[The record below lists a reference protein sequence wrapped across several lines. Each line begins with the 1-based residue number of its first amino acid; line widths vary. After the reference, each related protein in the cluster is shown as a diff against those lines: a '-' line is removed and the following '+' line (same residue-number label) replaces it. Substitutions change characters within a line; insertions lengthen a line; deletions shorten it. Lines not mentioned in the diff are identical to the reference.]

1 MYACIFFAPLLASIF
16 LLRSRFFTQRV
27 IHGVSCGLAL
37 AVFSV
42 SLGGMIEMIYSQ
54 GFKSIQIMTWIKT
67 GSFVANYLL
76 RFDSLTLLMTSIFS
90 LALVFIHLHL
100 IWKKTRGYC
109 SRNLLFYLPLL
120 TIAVFLFLSANNF
133 LQLYLGWELIG
144 VISCFLLISSR
155 KNISRA
161 MAIKMFAVDRAG
173 NLALLFVL
181 VAAYISYDTIIFDEM
196 FYVISIAQNVEL
208 ELLGSSLD
216 ALTVLNGLLIFA
228 AMTKCAQFSFQR
240 WFIKESLINPAL
252 VTFIHLVSTGLAG
265 VFILV
270 RFSPMIE
277 RTPNILISLS
287 IVGLLVSGLLLVR
300 ALLCHDLGRMIICL
314 IFSQLGYIFVACGSS
329 AYIGGIFHFLN
340 VVVIV
345 ALLLFSSGALN
356 PCIFFNMNKGKLVEY
371 KNWPPIFYIS
381 ASLGLLSLTGFP
393 FLSAYYSEIIILE
406 ASIRQNT
413 SIGTFVFYAS
423 LLVTGMT
430 AFLGFKIL
438 LIIWRNA
445 NGNKKEVNTKIN
457 KVSWIFKVKL
467 IFLSFLTLFAGMIG
481 FNTVF
486 GDISSTFWG
495 NVIPT
500 PMRLEKGSVNIGKF
514 TTFNIPLIIS
524 FFGGTAIA
532 YFLYVLKPELRISL
546 LKNCQNLLARV
557 HAEKSYKKRYKMLRS
572 YIISHTCP
580 RSYNELYSIITGLLY
595 QCSLHKNFQQ
605 IKTLFTGTKH
615 QFISYYG
622 AAMLSG
628 SILFILYYCYSLTG

>member
-1 MYACIFFAPLLASIF
+1 MAMFFL
-16 LLRSRFFTQRV
+16 
-27 IHGVSCGLAL
+27 
-37 AVFSV
+37 

-54 GFKSIQIMTWIKT
+54 GFESIQIITWIKT

-100 IWKKTRGYC
+100 IWKKTRGCY
-109 SRNLLFYLPLL
+109 SKNLLFYFPVL

-144 VISCFLLISSR
+144 VISCLLLISSR
-155 KNISRA
+155 KDLSRST
-161 MAIKMFAVDRAG
+161 AIKMFAVDRVG

-181 VAAYISYDTIIFDEM
+181 VAAYISYDTIIFDEI
-196 FYVISIAQNVEL
+196 FYVISITQNVKL

-216 ALTVLNGLLIFA
+216 ALTVLNILLIFA
-228 AMTKCAQFSFQR
+228 AITKCAQLSFQR
-240 WFIKESLINPAL
+240 WFIKEPLINPAL
-252 VTFIHLVSTGLAG
+252 VTCIHLVSMGLAG
-265 VFILV
+265 VFILI

-287 IVGLLVSGLLLVR
+287 IVGLLVSSLLLVR
-300 ALLCHDLGRMIICL
+300 ALLCHDLGRVILCL

-340 VVVIV
+340 VIVVV

-356 PCIFFNMNKGKLVEY
+356 PCIFSNIVKGQPVEY

-381 ASLGLLSLTGFP
+381 ASLGVLSLTGFP
-393 FLSAYYSEIIILE
+393 FLSAYYSGIIILE
-406 ASIRQNT
+406 ASLRQNT

-423 LLVTGMT
+423 LLVIAMT

-438 LIIWRNA
+438 FIIWRKA
-445 NGNKKEVNTKIN
+445 HGNKKEVKTKIN

-467 IFLSFLTLFAGMIG
+467 IFLSFLTLFSGMIG
-481 FNTVF
+481 FNAVF
-486 GDISSTFWG
+486 GDISSTVWG
-495 NVIPT
+495 NVIPS
-500 PMRLEKGSVNIGKF
+500 PMRLETDWKNIEKL
-514 TTFNIPLIIS
+514 TRFNVPLVIS
-524 FFGGTAIA
+524 FFCGVVIA
-532 YFLYVLKPELRISL
+532 YFLYVLKPELRIGL
-546 LKNCQNLLARV
+546 LDNCQTLLARSR
-557 HAEKSYKKRYKMLRS
+557 AKNPYDKIYKMVIS
-572 YIISHTCP
+572 YAVSRTHL
-580 RSYNELYSIITGLLY
+580 RSYNELYSVISGLLC
-595 QCSLHKNFQQ
+595 QCSLHKNIKQ

-622 AAMLSG
+622 TAMLFG
-628 SILFILYYCYSLTG
+628 SIVFILYHCYSL

>member
-1 MYACIFFAPLLASIF
+1 MAM
-16 LLRSRFFTQRV
+16 
-27 IHGVSCGLAL
+27 
-37 AVFSV
+37 FSL

-54 GFKSIQIMTWIKT
+54 GFESIQIITWIKT

-100 IWKKTRGYC
+100 IWKKTRGCY
-109 SRNLLFYLPLL
+109 SKNLLFYFPVL

-144 VISCFLLISSR
+144 VISCLLLISSR
-155 KNISRA
+155 KDLSRA
-161 MAIKMFAVDRAG
+161 TAIKMFAVDRAG

-181 VAAYISYDTIIFDEM
+181 VAAYISYDTIIFDEI
-196 FYVISIAQNVEL
+196 FYVISITQNVKL

-216 ALTVLNGLLIFA
+216 ALTVLNILLIFA
-228 AMTKCAQFSFQR
+228 AITKCAQLSFQR
-240 WFIKESLINPAL
+240 WFIKEPLINPAL
-252 VTFIHLVSTGLAG
+252 VTFIHLVSMGLAG
-265 VFILV
+265 VFILI

-287 IVGLLVSGLLLVR
+287 IVGLLVSSLLLVR
-300 ALLCHDLGRMIICL
+300 ALLCHDLGRMILCL
-314 IFSQLGYIFVACGSS
+314 IFSQLGYILVACGSS

-340 VVVIV
+340 VIVVV

-356 PCIFFNMNKGKLVEY
+356 PCIFSNIVKGQPVEY

-393 FLSAYYSEIIILE
+393 FLSAYYSGIIILE
-406 ASIRQNT
+406 ASLRQNT

-423 LLVTGMT
+423 LLVIAMT

-457 KVSWIFKVKL
+457 KVSWIFKAKL
-467 IFLSFLTLFAGMIG
+467 IFLSFLTLFAGTIG

-486 GDISSTFWG
+486 GDISSTVWG
-495 NVIPT
+495 NVIAS
-500 PMRLEKGSVNIGKF
+500 PMRLETDWENIEKL
-514 TTFNIPLIIS
+514 TRFNVPLVIS
-524 FFGGTAIA
+524 FFCGVVIA
-532 YFLYVLKPELRISL
+532 YFLYVLKPELRIGL
-546 LKNCQNLLARV
+546 LDNCQTLLARSQV
-557 HAEKSYKKRYKMLRS
+557 KNSYDKIYKMLIS
-572 YIISHTCP
+572 YAVSRTHL
-580 RSYNELYSIITGLLY
+580 RSYNELYSVISGLLC
-595 QCSLHKNFQQ
+595 QCSLHKNIKQ
-605 IKTLFTGTKH
+605 IKILFTGTKH

-622 AAMLSG
+622 TAMLFG
-628 SILFILYYCYSLTG
+628 SIVFILYHCYSL